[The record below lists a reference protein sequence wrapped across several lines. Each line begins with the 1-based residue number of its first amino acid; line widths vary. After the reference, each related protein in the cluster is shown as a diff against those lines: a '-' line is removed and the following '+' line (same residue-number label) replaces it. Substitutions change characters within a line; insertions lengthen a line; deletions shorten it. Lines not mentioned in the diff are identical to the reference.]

1 MSTATETAQDLI
13 HKIRRSTA
21 LANRNNLT
29 RTAAYLSFYRR
40 HPEVDWALLAHL
52 VSRNGGWSMTDLRG
66 DWLPRLLSGDKI
78 DAFFAFLERS
88 NWLIFHDAYA
98 QLLLYEQMKADHR
111 DLTHLLPQLGVSRF
125 MIPLWKEF
133 LSTRDAT
140 RLTRGLIVN
149 EQQYIHQ
156 RVVQQNFYQEQVL
169 QSFPF
174 LAQCILSLNQVLFP
188 YRDGDSAAPP
198 KLIGIAIRHFPS
210 VTERIEAGKALY
222 ALLFSHRD
230 TLQKIKN
237 WACQTP
243 HTGSRAD
250 FWPHLF
256 SPVRATEAAAAYT
269 KRLSGGKLLAG
280 KPKLYSP
287 RLNEVWADS
296 EQPAADGTDWYRD
309 EKWLDYLDEHGG
321 HVLDPSSPLV
331 SFAKNIQLFFS
342 KPGDPLLMMTQDD
355 YVQGLNLADAGIWLA
370 EKLSRSEEKK
380 DE

>member
-13 HKIRRSTA
+13 HKIRRFTA

-66 DWLPRLLSGDKI
+66 DWLPRLLADEKTV
-78 DAFFAFLERS
+78 AFFAFLERS

-98 QLLLYEQMKADHR
+98 QLLLYERMKADKR
-111 DLTHLLPQLGVSRF
+111 DLTHLLPPLGVSRF
-125 MIPLWKEF
+125 MIPLWQEF
-133 LSTRDAT
+133 LSNGDAT

-156 RVVQQNFYQEQVL
+156 RVVQQTFYREEVL

-188 YRDGDSAAPP
+188 YRDQDCSGPP
-198 KLIGIAIRHFPS
+198 KLIGIAIRHFSS

-222 ALLFSHRD
+222 TLLFSHRD
-230 TLQKIKN
+230 TLQKIKT
-237 WACQTP
+237 WAYQTP

-256 SPVRATEAAAAYT
+256 TPVRATGAAAVYT
-269 KRLSGGKLLAG
+269 KRLSGDNLLAG
-280 KPKLYSP
+280 QPKLYSP
-287 RLNEVWADS
+287 RLNDVWADS

-309 EKWLDYLDEHGG
+309 EKWLAYLDDHGD
-321 HVLDPSSPLV
+321 HVLDPGTPLTSLV
-331 SFAKNIQLFFS
+331 KNIQLFFS

-355 YVQGLNLADAGIWLA
+355 YVQGLNLTDAGIWLA
-370 EKLSRSEEKK
+370 EKLFHSEEKT